1 MMSNFVAETRGPSPR
16 TPRPRALLAGL
27 LFGLVSFGLVWGGS
41 TALAEPL
48 TIDTETA
55 RYVVRPDAGALSAI
69 ELKQA
74 RFRDDSGNPLN
85 LVSTTDPAYAAF
97 RVSLED
103 SAGGD
108 VPLKWRAETD
118 TSGVVLLGE
127 GEGVKV
133 ERRLS
138 ATAQAYSLASTTKV
152 TQTGKTA
159 RTLRLKHE
167 VHHYAPSGDLGGGF
181 LFAAHSHS
189 TPRGVC
195 REEGDT
201 RRKEHDKLL
210 AAHGYSN
217 AKFAGVETAYFAQA
231 VALQGAEA
239 GDKEL
244 AERCGLVADPRDSR
258 GNVEKP
264 EGFLLSAW
272 VSDTWTTLKPGQS
285 FESGAVLFAGPKLR
299 DELTAAGHDFIEL
312 LDLGF
317 FASLSS
323 WLSRLLA
330 FIQGYVGNW
339 GIAIILLTLLVKLVL
354 YPLTEKSF
362 KSMARMRELKPEID
376 RLNKEYEGDREKKG
390 LATMELYRK
399 HKINPLGGCLPS
411 VLQIPI
417 WFSLYTSLSTNVEL
431 YHAPFFGWLSDLS
444 APDPFFIL
452 PLALGALMFVQQ
464 KMTPTAMDPAQA
476 KMMLYVMPAMITAF
490 MLFLPAGLCLYMVTN
505 SGLSM
510 GQQKL
515 ILVRQERTN
524 AAPSAAQPVG
534 HAGPGTTPKKART
547 H

>member
-1 MMSNFVAETRGPSPR
+1 MMSNLLAITRGIKPRSRPPR
-16 TPRPRALLAGL
+16 TLLVVLWHGL
-27 LFGLVSFGLVWGGS
+27 MLLGYLSGS
-41 TALAEPL
+41 GSVLAEPI
-48 TIDTETA
+48 TIETETT
-55 RYVVRPDAGALSAI
+55 RYVVRPDAGALGAI
-69 ELKQA
+69 ELKQS
-74 RFRDDSGNPLN
+74 RFRDADGTPLN

-97 RVSLED
+97 RVRVED
-103 SAGGD
+103 RAGREI
-108 VPLKWRAETD
+108 PLTWRAETAA
-118 TSGVVLLGE
+118 SGPLLIGKGE
-127 GEGVKV
+127 DVSV

-138 ATAQAYSLASTTKV
+138 ATTQAYSLASATRV
-152 TQTGKTA
+152 TQTGKRP
-159 RTLRLKHE
+159 RTLRVKHE

-195 REEGDT
+195 REENET

-210 AAHGYSN
+210 TAHGYSN

-231 VALQGAEA
+231 VALQGEESGA
-239 GDKEL
+239 KEV
-244 AERCGLVADPRDSR
+244 AERCGLVADPRDSQ
-258 GNVEKP
+258 GNIEKP

-272 VSDTWTTLKPGQS
+272 VSDVWTTLEPGQS
-285 FESGAVLFAGPKLR
+285 LESDAVLFAGPKLR
-299 DELTAAGHDFIEL
+299 NELTAAGHDFIEL

-362 KSMARMRELKPEID
+362 QSMARMRELKPEID

-431 YHAPFFGWLSDLS
+431 YHAPFFGWLNDLS

-452 PLALGALMFVQQ
+452 PLALGGLMFVQQ

-515 ILVRQERTN
+515 ILVRQARSHT
-524 AAPSAAQPVG
+524 APNTQSVNHSA
-534 HAGPGTTPKKART
+534 PGTTAKKARS